1 MLRHTLTL
9 ILFYAA
15 LVTSQDK
22 PCIDD
27 PDVDCASFKDDC
39 TNPKLLPLLTQ
50 SCPVTCNLCP
60 STVSPT
66 TLAPCFD
73 DKSVNCNVF
82 KKNCNDPDYIP
93 MLKKFCPET
102 CNMCPG
108 ATTPTPDSNCK
119 DCSPNCASWAKRGF
133 CTNCCYSCQDRERYC
148 AKTCGFCSAGTCKE
162 CNSFEK
168 LLSFNKEF
176 SMIL

>member
-108 ATTPTPDSNCK
+108 ATTPTPDSN
-119 DCSPNCASWAKRGF
+119 SVLVGPRGASAP
-133 CTNCCYSCQDRERYC
+133 TAAIH
-148 AKTCGFCSAGTCKE
+148 AKTERGTVQKRVDSARPE
-162 CNSFEK
+162 LARNAIVSRNF
-168 LLSFNKEF
+168 
-176 SMIL
+176 